1 MVWHNFIP
9 RTFARALLFVIFS
22 ETPRLV
28 SNANLNSL
36 FKEVTSLPLFLAV
49 PKLKKTKKAHE
60 INKLRQE
67 SADDKKKIED
77 IRRLLT
83 QVLGES
89 PQLRKA
95 EEARER
101 AEEARK
107 EAEEARK
114 EAEEARKMAEEARK
128 EAEEAR
134 KRAEEKARK
143 YDAIITSQLVR
154 PANYPPDEAT
164 LRQHGKITNKLNFK
178 DKTMGEAVEKTVIR
192 VLLELSQKLALGT
205 LTGVTGAAATW
216 VKRELDTA
224 HPETKWAV
232 TMGYGL
238 TTTQT
243 VGTDYYLFW
252 GPGRFYAAQP
262 VVRITRD
269 TR

>member
-101 AEEARK
+101 
-107 EAEEARK
+107 
-114 EAEEARKMAEEARK
+114 AEEARK